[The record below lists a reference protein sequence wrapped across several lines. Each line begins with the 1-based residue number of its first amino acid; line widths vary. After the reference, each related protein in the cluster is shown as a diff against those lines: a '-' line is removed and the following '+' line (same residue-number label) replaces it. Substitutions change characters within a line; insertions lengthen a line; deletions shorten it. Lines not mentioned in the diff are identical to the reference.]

1 MARRSSAERR
11 TRRAELEV
19 HAAPSVLEQ
28 IAQVEGIEGPD
39 TDQEFEEEIQ
49 KSLDEEGV
57 DPEETGEVLPPSDGP
72 SEPTVDWGKSL
83 PEALEE
89 PGDRAPEQPFEGLQV
104 VVVDEDGVLDM
115 GRQMPEEL
123 HNTLAGVFG
132 DEPLAPPQPP
142 ASPDLPPD
150 MPLDLK
156 APMSDQAEVAL
167 LQYIRR
173 SAGAA
178 PRMSSERLDMRV
190 RIAEKWRHLHPK
202 RPGTIAYTNWLYY
215 VDGMTVSAFLAS
227 HDRRRARS
235 DLAWD
240 IAHEFVYLQSSAEY
254 AREMAER
261 VEAAD
266 AAFDNG
272 DTDAS

>member
-1 MARRSSAERR
+1 MGKRTSAERR
-11 TRRAELEV
+11 TRRGAAEPHMAASALERI
-19 HAAPSVLEQ
+19 AA
-28 IAQVEGIEGPD
+28 VEGIEDRD
-39 TDQEFEEEIQ
+39 TDEEFEAEVQ

-57 DPEETGEVLPPSDGP
+57 DPEETAGEVPPSDGP
-72 SEPTVDWGKSL
+72 SEPPVDWGSG
-83 PEALEE
+83 E
-89 PGDRAPEQPFEGLQV
+89 PQGLQV
-104 VVVDEDGVLDM
+104 VVVDEEGVLDM
-115 GRQMPEEL
+115 GRQMPDEL
-123 HNTLAGVFG
+123 HNTLAGIFG
-132 DEPLAPPQPP
+132 DEPLAPPKPP
-142 ASPDLPPD
+142 APPDLPPD

-167 LQYIRR
+167 LQYTSKADRR
-173 SAGAA
+173 NQSAA

-240 IAHEFVYLQSSAEY
+240 IAHEFVYLQSPTDY

-261 VEAAD
+261 DD
-266 AAFDNG
+266 ATFDNN
-272 DTDAS
+272 DAEADDGEG